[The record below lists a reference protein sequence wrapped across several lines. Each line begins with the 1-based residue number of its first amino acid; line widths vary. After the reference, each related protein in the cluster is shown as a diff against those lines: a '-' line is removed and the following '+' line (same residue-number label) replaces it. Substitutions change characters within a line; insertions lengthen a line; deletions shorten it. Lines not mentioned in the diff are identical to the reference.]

1 MLVDHFA
8 HNDVVVALPDNRL
21 YLAFHRADR
30 RVEDRRPAST
40 AQERL
45 SRQSAVLQ
53 LCRLWNASARF
64 LWSLPSMFSANEF
77 TVAAPTASLP
87 SSAVR
92 T

>member
-53 LCRLWNASARF
+53 LCRLVERKRRVLMVLARH
-64 LWSLPSMFSANEF
+64 
-77 TVAAPTASLP
+77 V
-87 SSAVR
+87 
-92 T
+92 